1 LEPKAGLTRE
11 LSLKCTFRFRS
22 MCARDR
28 PIKKGHSRR
37 VPLFYFLLLKYVRKV
52 AYESIS

>member
-1 LEPKAGLTRE
+1 LEPKAGLTGE

-22 MCARDR
+22 ICARDR

-52 AYESIS
+52 AYEPIS